1 MELSKVAACFLA
13 VGAILFGA
21 YSVNTHQYAAGAAC
35 GLLAWV
41 CLMGYT
47 REWPFISLARH
58 VAEAEL
64 WGRIIE
70 EKNKH
75 IQQLEAERRL
85 LWDKICLLGIGAPV
99 FAPLPEE
106 GPKQQEEAKAKTAGS
121 GMPTPMRPSA
131 IMRRM
136 DRLAEAR
143 WMRKINP
150 AVSNTHHSEIKNA
163 KSENILK
170 P

>member
-1 MELSKVAACFLA
+1 MELSKVTGCVVAL
-13 VGAILFGA
+13 GAISFGA
-21 YSVNTHQYAAGAAC
+21 YSFNSHRYAAGAVC
-35 GLLAWV
+35 VLLAWV

-70 EKNKH
+70 EKNEQIKH
-75 IQQLEAERRL
+75 LEAERRL

-99 FAPLPEE
+99 FVPLAEDE
-106 GPKQQEEAKAKTAGS
+106 VKHQEESKPKSAS
-121 GMPTPMRPSA
+121 SVMPTPMRPSA

-150 AVSNTHHSEIKNA
+150 SIVNHPQQET
-163 KSENILK
+163 K
-170 P
+170 PSKDALNQ

>member
-1 MELSKVAACFLA
+1 MELSKVTAYVLA
-13 VGAILFGA
+13 LGAILFGA
-21 YSVNTHQYAAGAAC
+21 YSFNTHQNTAGAAC
-35 GLLAWV
+35 VLLAWV

-64 WGRIIE
+64 WVRIIE
-70 EKNKH
+70 EKNEHIKH
-75 IQQLEAERRL
+75 LEAERRL

-106 GPKQQEEAKAKTAGS
+106 EPKQQEEAKAKTTSS
-121 GMPTPMRPSA
+121 GMPMPMRPSA

-143 WMRKINP
+143 WMRKISPSVN
-150 AVSNTHHSEIKNA
+150 NTHHSEIKNA

-170 P
+170 T